1 MPRET
6 PYPSYQ
12 DDYADEDKILDFPS
26 TSGQNYARWK
36 TYFCPQSTKHPAK
49 ANLAMISWIIDTYT
63 KPGDVVVDPMAG
75 TGSTCVVAMRKGRH
89 AIAGEYEWRYVF
101 SFLLHNMN
109 QARIIGSFEEIG
121 QGYVVIGDSR
131 KLSTSIPK
139 ALKLMGLE
147 DRIVTTTMFSPP
159 YVGLHI
165 KKEFRGGKDEVEQWA
180 AFMSKLDGR
189 SIKAAKKN
197 IARWQD
203 YGSDPDNIANMPQG
217 SADMVVTSPPYSS
230 ILSSAA
236 GGQDDE
242 TKVRKVLLQK
252 GHSPKQIDKII
263 SSSTSS
269 AYHLTESGRGYTDD
283 RSGVDKANIGNMPTG
298 SADSV
303 VTSPPYADMVIRKS
317 GTRNV
322 DFSVPDSERIDG
334 KGYSRDPDNIGNLPM
349 GVADQTITS
358 PPYSEA
364 LSIKAGGGSRDV
376 FHGKGIIGRG
386 AAGKS
391 PVPYSEDED
400 QIGNLKHGS
409 ADQVITSP
417 PYEGSLEHRGGNQEL
432 GTAKGMTPYTTDKK
446 NIGNMTQDTYMQA
459 MYDLYQDAWR
469 YTKFGGLLILI
480 VKNFARHK
488 APVDLASDTIQL
500 AEMAGWLLMDRHY
513 FRLPDKSFWIIQH
526 TKKFAKRLYMKVNGV
541 PGVKPKAPVNPC
553 DKLISTKI
561 DGVRVWSDLDVIA
574 TGAVTRTE
582 VSKWVKKFDRW
593 AAKYPKM
600 FTKHLLA
607 FRDTNISKVKINE
620 GEIIHWFRENGCTHP
635 WADYEDILVFVKP
648 SYKMINTLLANKVLL
663 PEIWSDQIVAE

>member
-358 PPYSEA
+358 PPY
-364 LSIKAGGGSRDV
+364 
-376 FHGKGIIGRG
+376 
-386 AAGKS
+386 
-391 PVPYSEDED
+391 
-400 QIGNLKHGS
+400 
-409 ADQVITSP
+409 
-417 PYEGSLEHRGGNQEL
+417 EGSLEHRGGNQEL

-480 VKNFARHK
+480 VKNFARYK

-648 SYKMINTLLANKVLL
+648 SYKMINTLLTNKVLL